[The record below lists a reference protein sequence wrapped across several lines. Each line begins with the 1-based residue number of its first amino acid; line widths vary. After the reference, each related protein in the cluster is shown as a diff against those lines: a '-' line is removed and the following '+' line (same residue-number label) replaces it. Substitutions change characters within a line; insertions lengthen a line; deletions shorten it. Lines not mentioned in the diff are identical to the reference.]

1 MTSVDRSTRA
11 TSFGAIADDY
21 DRFRPGPPPEA
32 VEWVLGGPREA
43 AIEIGAG
50 TGALTRQLV
59 RRAGRVTAVEPD
71 RRMGAVLAARVPHG
85 TVVAGRAEELPLRDA
100 IADALL
106 GASMWH
112 WVDEPRAAREAARV
126 LRPGGVLGLLW
137 SGPDRSSGWPAELLA
152 RPGRAG
158 EAGVEAL
165 GAVVDPA
172 PADGPRRRRH
182 EVHLPEDAPFTPAET
197 RTIQWSLTVTP
208 AQLVGLTATYSGFI
222 VLPEAEKTRRL
233 EELAAVVRDH
243 PLLAGGDEIELPMR
257 CTCWRAFRV

>member
-1 MTSVDRSTRA
+1 MTSVDRSARA

-32 VEWVLGGPREA
+32 VEWVLAGPRDVA
-43 AIEIGAG
+43 VEIGAG
-50 TGALTRQLV
+50 TGALTRELFQ
-59 RRAGRVTAVEPD
+59 RAGRVTAVEPD
-71 RRMGAVLAARVPHG
+71 HRMGAVLAARVPHG
-85 TVVAGRAEELPLRDA
+85 TVVAGQAEELPLRAA

-152 RPGRAG
+152 RPRREG
-158 EAGVEAL
+158 EAS
-165 GAVVDPA
+165 GASGAIADPPPVDR
-172 PADGPRRRRH
+172 PRRRRH
-182 EVHLPEDAPFTPAET
+182 EVHLPEDAPFTAAET
-197 RTIQWSLTVTP
+197 RTMPWSLTVTP

-222 VLPEAEKTRRL
+222 VLPEAEKARRL

-243 PLLAGGDEIELPMR
+243 PRLAGRDEIELPMR
-257 CTCWRAFRV
+257 CMCWRAFRA